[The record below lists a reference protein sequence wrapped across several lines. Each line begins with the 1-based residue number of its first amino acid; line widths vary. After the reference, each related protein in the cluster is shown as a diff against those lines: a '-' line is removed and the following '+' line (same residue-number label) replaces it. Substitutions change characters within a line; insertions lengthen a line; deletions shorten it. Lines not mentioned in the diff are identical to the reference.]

1 MAWFTGGG
9 WPLTGGPAVHRGRWP
24 FTGGWPLTGVSSVG
38 HRATRLPV
46 IPAKETH
53 ALRLVATSVQST
65 VCRAGLTRA
74 GTISANISATTDSTP
89 ATR

>member
-1 MAWFTGGG
+1 VAGGSMAWFTGGR
-9 WPLTGGPAVHRGRWP
+9 LL
-24 FTGGWPLTGVSSVG
+24 TGGWPLTGVSSVG

-53 ALRLVATSVQST
+53 ALRLVATSLQST